1 MMKHTMMEI
10 KQMMLNRVPR
20 REIARLTGCS
30 QSELA
35 HFAQAWG
42 IPAYGKPGR
51 QRKERRESDS
61 VDPSKAT
68 ASSTSASLSR
78 P

>member
-1 MMKHTMMEI
+1 MDDRMMEEI
-10 KQMMLNRVPR
+10 RQMMLDRVPR
-20 REIARLTGCS
+20 REIARRTGCS

-51 QRKERRESDS
+51 PRKERKS
-61 VDPSKAT
+61 
-68 ASSTSASLSR
+68 
-78 P
+78 

>member
-1 MMKHTMMEI
+1 MNDRMMEEI
-10 KQMMLNRVPR
+10 KQMMLDRVTR
-20 REIARLTGCS
+20 REIARRTGCS

-51 QRKERRESDS
+51 PRKERKS
-61 VDPSKAT
+61 
-68 ASSTSASLSR
+68 
-78 P
+78 

>member
-1 MMKHTMMEI
+1 MNEMKMEEI
-10 KQMMLNRVPR
+10 KQMMLDRVPR
-20 REIARLTGCS
+20 REIALRTGCS

-42 IPAYGKPGR
+42 IPPYGKPGR
-51 QRKERRESDS
+51 PRKERRESDS
-61 VDPSKAT
+61 VGPSKAT
-68 ASSTSASLSR
+68 ASATAASLSG

>member
-1 MMKHTMMEI
+1 MRQKYVMWEI
-10 KQMMLNRVPR
+10 KQMMLDRVPR
-20 REIARLTGCS
+20 REIARRTGCS

-51 QRKERRESDS
+51 PRKERRESDS
-61 VDPSKAT
+61 A
-68 ASSTSASLSR
+68 
-78 P
+78 